1 MNRTNPFS
9 TQDYIYRPFNEF
21 IIYNL
26 YRSQHIYQY
35 SVGVTEM
42 VILTFHFLIINWYKH
57 QPLYLVLDTVFKYRK
72 VSLMTQALTLSTLFC
87 TVVGHYINIMKTIF
101 DLNFDFYQ
109 ALNSMDTQ
117 KYGNKEKLSI

>member
-1 MNRTNPFS
+1 MGTVEFFSNKCLILTIYSILFMKQKCSRNIESTISNDQLSMKNLENTVVNRTNPFS
-9 TQDYIYRPFNEF
+9 TQDYIYRSFNEF
-21 IIYNL
+21 IIYTL

-72 VSLMTQALTLSTLFC
+72 VSLMT
-87 TVVGHYINIMKTIF
+87 
-101 DLNFDFYQ
+101 
-109 ALNSMDTQ
+109 
-117 KYGNKEKLSI
+117 

>member
-1 MNRTNPFS
+1 MFNFDNLLYIVYEAEMLKTRYIETTISNDQLSMKNLENTVVNRTNLFS
-9 TQDYIYRPFNEF
+9 TQDYIYRPSNGF

-72 VSLMTQALTLSTLFC
+72 VSLMT
-87 TVVGHYINIMKTIF
+87 
-101 DLNFDFYQ
+101 
-109 ALNSMDTQ
+109 
-117 KYGNKEKLSI
+117 